1 MDRLVTTVLGQKV
14 PNVFVT
20 YLQDLAMAQR
30 PSSEGALNGMS
41 GGAEVRI
48 WQSAVDVTDNA
59 LVVVDSDAIS
69 IINTGVTPNVL
80 TAGTLT
86 WSDREV
92 FGVFRGLGGANRIPG
107 EANDYLFDAVAP
119 TLFWGYLGRY
129 GKDAGN
135 ADPSAPANPPVP
147 AAGTSWAVQIATG
160 LWLYVNEGDESL
172 RLFNNTGAT
181 LATPTLWF
189 IASGPTGERP

>member
-1 MDRLVTTVLGQKV
+1 MDRLVTTTLGQKV
-14 PNVFVT
+14 PNVLVT

-30 PSSEGALNGMS
+30 PSNEGALNGMS

-59 LVVVDSDAIS
+59 LVIVDTDAVKV
-69 IINTGVTPNVL
+69 INTAPTPNVL
-80 TAGTLT
+80 TTGVMR

-92 FGVFRGLGGANRIPG
+92 FGVYRPLGGANRIPG
-107 EANDYLFDAVAP
+107 EANDYLFGSVAP

-135 ADPSAPANPPVP
+135 ADPSAPTNPPVP
-147 AAGTSWAVQIATG
+147 AAGTSWAIQIVAG
-160 LWLYVNEGDESL
+160 LWLYVNEGDETL
-172 RLFNNTGAT
+172 RLYNDTGAT
-181 LATPTLWF
+181 LATPSLWL
-189 IASGPTGERP
+189 IASGPTGKR